1 MTTTD
6 TSNRPSLS
14 FSPIASFILGLVTFI
29 IGSVAYVL
37 WRSGYGAFFG
47 MMLDFLAAPLFF
59 TTLVIGGDGLRD
71 DKKGGFAAVGI
82 LLALIPLVATVL
94 LFF

>member
-6 TSNRPSLS
+6 TSNGPSHP
-14 FSPIASFILGLVTFI
+14 FIPIASFILGLVTFI
-29 IGSVAYVL
+29 IGSMAYVC

-47 MMLDFLAAPLFF
+47 MLLDCFAVPFF
-59 TTLVIGGDGLRD
+59 FSTLITGADGLRD

-82 LLALIPLVATVL
+82 LLALVPPVATLL
-94 LFF
+94 LFV